1 MNRVEQLTL
10 DLLDG
15 VLDGPGLDELQRLLA
30 ADPTARAI
38 HFGLCEQE
46 AALRGR
52 LSAFDVSRRAMDR
65 VRGAMDRVRGAL
77 GQSATRQTDGSAQQF
92 GQVLSSPPVPG
103 EVASPP
109 PPGIPGRDFPTTGVP
124 PGGIPA
130 GFLAGGMFASPPSRG
145 VSSAGFPGPGVSTP
159 SVPAS
164 RIPAPPPP
172 WAPASSPAALPEL
185 HLAEQDGYKHPW
197 APMGS
202 PAALPPNFGAG
213 SGPPVPV
220 ETAVAPPPGIPAA
233 EPSGDLPL
241 VDEGAALEEPSR
253 LASFYQSISAGLY
266 SMLIHLA
273 GMILLAAW
281 AVPQIREAIVTPLL
295 VSVEPEEMRLEEER
309 PFETV
314 LLDESVLPSTELT
327 FADMTTPLPG
337 GEGLLTSDFSLKNPD
352 TDLLS
357 DDYLGPEPTADWA
370 IDHAAGNG
378 GLLTVLPEKT
388 VGVGRVVVDD
398 YQQALDR
405 ITQEILR
412 MLAKRN
418 VLVIWCFDQSESMK
432 DDQQEIRDRIERVY
446 AELEMAGATESDA
459 LTTAVTSFGSDFMVH
474 TPIPTAEPAE
484 IRAAIDAVPVDSSGE
499 EMMCRAVARSI
510 FLHRKY
516 AKLHDR
522 QMALILVSDESG
534 NREENDMYLEPTI
547 GQALA
552 ARCKV
557 YVLGREAVFGYP
569 VAHVRWVHPE
579 TGREH
584 WLPVDRGPET
594 AFPEQL
600 QTEGFEQR
608 TDAHPSGF
616 GPYGQSRLAWRTGG
630 IFFMLPSI
638 ESDLVRGE
646 KRRYALEAMQPYQPD
661 LRSCSEIVLD
671 RDRSLLRT
679 LVMKIVYDL
688 DPTRKDVAKWM
699 NVRMSFSSDFEEFQ
713 RQVREASMNAN
724 HYFTGVQ
731 RGIEALEKQ
740 RPAREEE
747 PSRRWKANYDL
758 VRAQLESYGARTHLY
773 RSALESALEKL
784 DQTPTTLPGNKR
796 LVAWKVRQ
804 SQEVPMD
811 DLAMEMIERS
821 RRLYLHVIK
830 NHPGTPWAAR
840 AEWELK
846 RDFGFPGASALA
858 DMDPASYEI
867 EDWTEGGDVTNH
879 LASAAAPGVGVGTGV
894 GVGEGVGT
902 GTGVG
907 VGVGG
912 GGGGGAGTGV
922 GVGIGVDESWGLA
935 LYPAVEVV
943 PEYRTPP
950 PPRPAGSGGGGPRPS
965 GGGGG
970 PRPSPPPKL

>member
-15 VLDGPGLDELQRLLA
+15 VLDGPGLDELERLLA

-52 LSAFDVSRRAMDR
+52 LSAFDVSRQAMDQLR
-65 VRGAMDRVRGAL
+65 VAL
-77 GQSATRQTDGSAQQF
+77 GESPSRQADRGGPQF
-92 GQVLSSPPVPG
+92 GQVLSSPPP
-103 EVASPP
+103 
-109 PPGIPGRDFPTTGVP
+109 
-124 PGGIPA
+124 
-130 GFLAGGMFASPPSRG
+130 
-145 VSSAGFPGPGVSTP
+145 
-159 SVPAS
+159 
-164 RIPAPPPP
+164 
-172 WAPASSPAALPEL
+172 
-185 HLAEQDGYKHPW
+185 PW

-202 PAALPPNFGAG
+202 PPALPEPHLAEQDGHK
-213 SGPPVPV
+213 PPWVPV
-220 ETAVAPPPGIPAA
+220 VPAATAVAPPPGLPGA
-233 EPSGDLPL
+233 EPPGDVPI
-241 VDEGAALEEPSR
+241 VDAGALKEPSR

-273 GMILLAAW
+273 GMIVLAAL
-281 AVPQIREAIVTPLL
+281 AVPEIRDTIVAPLL
-295 VSVEPEEMRLEEER
+295 VSAEEEEMPLEEER

-314 LLDESVLPSTELT
+314 LLDESVLPSTELA

-337 GEGLLTSDFSLKNPD
+337 GEGLVTSDLSLRNPD
-352 TDLLS
+352 TELLN
-357 DDYLGPEPTADWA
+357 DDYLGPEPTADWG
-370 IDHAAGNG
+370 IEHAAGSG
-378 GLLTVLPEKT
+378 DLLTVLPEKT

-412 MLAKRN
+412 MLAKRK

-446 AELEMAGATESDA
+446 TELEMAGATENDA
-459 LTTAVTSFGSDFMVH
+459 LTTAVTSFGSDFLVH
-474 TPIPTAEPAE
+474 TPLPTADPAE
-484 IRAAIDAVPVDSSGE
+484 IRAAIDSVPIDPSGE

-510 FLHRKY
+510 LLHRKY
-516 AKLHDR
+516 ARLHDR

-630 IFFMLPSI
+630 IFFMLPSL

-661 LRSCSEIVLD
+661 LRSRSEIVLD

-679 LVMKIVYDL
+679 LIMRIVYDL
-688 DPTRKDVAKWM
+688 DPNRKEVAKWM
-699 NVRMSFSSDFEEFQ
+699 KVRRSFSSDFEEFK
-713 RQVREASMNAN
+713 RQVREASRNADY
-724 HYFTGVQ
+724 YFTGVK
-731 RGIEALEKQ
+731 RGIEALDRQ
-740 RPAREEE
+740 RPARDKE
-747 PSRRWKANYDL
+747 PSRRWQANYDL
-758 VRAQLESYGARTHLY
+758 VRAQLEAYAARAHLY
-773 RSALESALEKL
+773 RSALQAALEKL

-804 SQEVPMD
+804 SKEVPMD
-811 DLAMEMIERS
+811 DLAIEMLERS
-821 RRLYLHVIK
+821 RRLYLRVIK

-867 EDWTEGGDVTNH
+867 EDWTQNSDTTNH
-879 LASAAAPGVGVGTGV
+879 LASAGTPGVGIAAGI

-907 VGVGG
+907 VGVGVG
-912 GGGGGAGTGV
+912 GGGGGGGSGGGVGTGV
-922 GVGIGVDESWGLA
+922 GGGIGMDESWGLA
-935 LYPAVEVV
+935 LYPAVEIA

-950 PPRPAGSGGGGPRPS
+950 PPRRPGGGRRPS

-970 PRPSPPPKL
+970 GGHRPSPPPKL

>member
-1 MNRVEQLTL
+1 
-10 DLLDG
+10 
-15 VLDGPGLDELQRLLA
+15 
-30 ADPTARAI
+30 
-38 HFGLCEQE
+38 
-46 AALRGR
+46 
-52 LSAFDVSRRAMDR
+52 
-65 VRGAMDRVRGAL
+65 
-77 GQSATRQTDGSAQQF
+77 
-92 GQVLSSPPVPG
+92 
-103 EVASPP
+103 
-109 PPGIPGRDFPTTGVP
+109 
-124 PGGIPA
+124 
-130 GFLAGGMFASPPSRG
+130 
-145 VSSAGFPGPGVSTP
+145 
-159 SVPAS
+159 
-164 RIPAPPPP
+164 
-172 WAPASSPAALPEL
+172 
-185 HLAEQDGYKHPW
+185 
-197 APMGS
+197 
-202 PAALPPNFGAG
+202 
-213 SGPPVPV
+213 
-220 ETAVAPPPGIPAA
+220 
-233 EPSGDLPL
+233 
-241 VDEGAALEEPSR
+241 
-253 LASFYQSISAGLY
+253 
-266 SMLIHLA
+266 MLIHLA
-273 GMILLAAW
+273 GMIILAAW
-281 AVPQIREAIVTPLL
+281 AVPQIREAIAPSLL
-295 VSVEPEEMRLEEER
+295 VSVEPDQMRLEQER
-309 PFETV
+309 PFETI

-327 FADMTTPLPG
+327 FADITTPLPG
-337 GEGLLTSDFSLKNPD
+337 GEGLLTSDLSLQNPN

-357 DDYLGPEPTADWA
+357 DDYLGPEPTADWG
-370 IDHAAGNG
+370 IDHAAGDG
-378 GLLTVLPEKT
+378 GLLTILPEKT

-418 VLVIWCFDQSESMK
+418 VLVIWCFDQSQSMK

-474 TPIPTAEPAE
+474 TPIPTADPAE
-484 IRAAIDAVPVDSSGE
+484 IRSAIDAVPVDPSGE

-600 QTEGFEQR
+600 QTEGFERR

-638 ESDLVRGE
+638 ESDVVRGE

-661 LRSCSEIVLD
+661 LRSRSEIVLD

-688 DPTRKDVAKWM
+688 DPARKDVAKWM
-699 NVRMSFSSDFEEFQ
+699 HVRKNFSSDFEEFK
-713 RQVREASMNAN
+713 RQVREAGSNAN

-731 RGIEALEKQ
+731 RGIEALDKQ
-740 RPAREEE
+740 RPAREKE
-747 PSRRWKANYDL
+747 PSRRWQANYDL
-758 VRAQLESYGARTHLY
+758 IRAQLESYGARAYLY
-773 RSALESALEKL
+773 RSALEAALEKL

-811 DLAMEMIERS
+811 DPAMEMIERS

-846 RDFGFPGASALA
+846 RDFGFPGTSALA

-867 EDWTEGGDVTNH
+867 DEPTDQGDITDH
-879 LASAAAPGVGVGTGV
+879 LASSATPGVDLGTGI
-894 GVGEGVGT
+894 GVGEGVAAGT
-902 GTGVG
+902 GEGVG

-912 GGGGGAGTGV
+912 GGGGGGGGGVGTGV

-950 PPRPAGSGGGGPRPS
+950 PPRPAGGGGGHRPS

-970 PRPSPPPKL
+970 GGHRPSPPPKL